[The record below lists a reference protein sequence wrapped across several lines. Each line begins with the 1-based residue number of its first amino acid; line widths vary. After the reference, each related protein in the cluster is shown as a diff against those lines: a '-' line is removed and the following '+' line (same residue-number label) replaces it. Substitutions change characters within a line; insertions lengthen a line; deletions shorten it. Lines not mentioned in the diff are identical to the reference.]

1 MVAMVTSP
9 GANGAE
15 VRSAGSGRAAIVAGV
30 RTPMAKAG
38 TAFRNVHVTDLARR
52 AIQEVLYRANLRPD
66 RLDEVILG
74 NVVMPVDATN
84 PARVSALWAGVPHH
98 VPALTV
104 QRNCASGLEAVAEA
118 ATRLTRSRRGGPNGN
133 GHAHSPLIL
142 AGGCESMSTIPL
154 LFPNETLTPMAK
166 MARAKGLWQKAAAT
180 ASLRPRH
187 FKPVAGLEVG
197 LTDPTCDMIMGKT
210 AELLASEFGISRAEQ
225 DAFALRSHQR
235 AADAQKAGR
244 FNDEICPVFAPAGKS
259 GFEAVT
265 EDVGPRAGQTTEAL
279 GKLKPIFD
287 RRDGTVTVGNACQ
300 VTDGAVALLVADE
313 DDARAEGMEPM
324 GYVTAYAA
332 VGLDPA
338 RMGLGPVFAIDKLL
352 KQTGLSLGDIPL
364 IEINE
369 AFAAQ
374 VLACVKAMASE
385 SFCREHLG
393 RDAAIGQ
400 LDMDRLNVNGGAIAL
415 GHPVGATGARLV
427 LTLMHEMK
435 RRNVDRAIA
444 ALCVGGGQGAAM
456 LLERN

>member
-1 MVAMVTSP
+1 MVALLNQPTSERRAAT
-9 GANGAE
+9 GA
-15 VRSAGSGRAAIVAGV
+15 GRAAVVAGV
-30 RTPMAKAG
+30 RTPLAKAG

-52 AIQEVLYRANLRPD
+52 AIEEVLYRSNLSAD

-84 PARVSALWAGVPHH
+84 PARVAALWAGVPHH

-118 ATRLTRSRRGGPNGN
+118 ATRVSRLRLGVRHDGNGN
-133 GHAHSPLIL
+133 GHAHAPLIL
-142 AGGCESMSTIPL
+142 AGGAESMSTIPL
-154 LFPNETLTPMAK
+154 LYPNEMLTPMGK
-166 MARAKGLWQKAAAT
+166 MLRAKGLWQKTMAT

-197 LTDPTCDMIMGKT
+197 LTDPTVDMIMGKT
-210 AELLASEFGISRAEQ
+210 AELLASEFNITRKDQ
-225 DAFALRSHQR
+225 DEFALRSHQK
-235 AADAQKAGR
+235 AAEAMAAGR
-244 FNDEICPVFAPAGKS
+244 FKDEICPVYVPAGK

-265 EDVGPRAGQTTEAL
+265 EDVGPRAGQTMDAL

-287 RRDGTVTVGNACQ
+287 RRDGSVTVGNACQ
-300 VTDGAVALLVADE
+300 ITDGAVALLVTDE
-313 DDARAEGMEPM
+313 EGAAAEGMEVL
-324 GYVTAYAA
+324 GYVRAYAA

-352 KQTGLSLGDIPL
+352 KETGLSLNDVPL
-364 IEINE
+364 VEINE

-374 VLACVKAMASE
+374 VLACLKAMASE

-393 RDAAIGQ
+393 RDEPIGE
-400 LDMDRLNVNGGAIAL
+400 LGLDRLNVNGGGIAL

-427 LTLMHEMK
+427 LTLLHEMK